1 MRDFT
6 GVSGATE
13 DGLAKV
19 SPAPATR
26 WTPEVGNAIVQEI
39 KTVITDAEGG
49 DAALDPAINRQLL
62 DAILA
67 IAARAVSESTPPEGY
82 YGMPGYTFNPDG
94 TREAWVIGTANGNGY
109 TTIAWPEG
117 VEFTT
122 VLFAVGQGGVA
133 SADAQD
139 NNPFVSGFD
148 ASGVTFY
155 SSLDGSTTVRAW
167 GKGV

>member
-13 DGLAKV
+13 DGQAKV

-39 KTVITDAEGG
+39 KTVITDAAGG
-49 DAALDPAINRQLL
+49 DVPLNPPSNRQLL

-67 IAARAVSESTPPEGY
+67 IAARAATPTPGY

-109 TTIAWPEG
+109 TTIPWPDG
-117 VEFTT
+117 VDFTT

-139 NNPFVSGFD
+139 NNPFVHSFN
-148 ASGVTFY
+148 AAGVTFY